1 MFKKI
6 FFTIAIF
13 DTLLLLFSGIYENN
27 ISAIGQGIGYLLFM
41 VVIYFIISHNISFN
55 FKTSLLLKF
64 VLVGWF
70 FAIIDEIIFWGNN
83 PLFKG
88 VSLTGDLTL
97 TTWPYLLTHLEW
109 YYVHKKYKFSW
120 FQSLLTGGL
129 ALLIGEKIFG
139 GFILASPLIGIIL
152 LPAFIFMHGFH
163 MILSPYL
170 LRNKLN
176 KLNRKNTKLKYFFG
190 ILYPLAGYLIGAF
203 F

>member
-97 TTWPYLLTHLEW
+97 TT
-109 YYVHKKYKFSW
+109 
-120 FQSLLTGGL
+120 
-129 ALLIGEKIFG
+129 
-139 GFILASPLIGIIL
+139 
-152 LPAFIFMHGFH
+152 
-163 MILSPYL
+163 
-170 LRNKLN
+170 
-176 KLNRKNTKLKYFFG
+176 
-190 ILYPLAGYLIGAF
+190 
-203 F
+203 